1 MTAFQDL
8 HSACDKKCGNN
19 FFAQCN
25 VQQLLIILHV
35 SITAMKTEMCKFAC
49 LFPGELWVGELCL
62 QQASLDL
69 QQLLHAA
76 AQRVETR
83 KPGSQDGF
91 FQQFSCLDQHCRCCE
106 AGASHPQLPDLI
118 QTCLF
123 PVLRLQS
130 KICVFSSRMSHL
142 GFYLFKCMSL
152 EQHWRLGHCF

>member
-69 QQLLHAA
+69 QQ
-76 AQRVETR
+76 
-83 KPGSQDGF
+83 
-91 FQQFSCLDQHCRCCE
+91 FSCLDQHCRCCE